1 MMLARLF
8 SKIYKK
14 NGIILI
20 DSEGQKYICGKPDL
34 NKPIIVKL
42 LNKNLNW
49 KCQICGYKHNKRDDC
64 NCVNC

>member
-1 MMLARLF
+1 MILAKLL

-34 NKPIIVKL
+34 KKPITIKL
-42 LNKNLNW
+42 
-49 KCQICGYKHNKRDDC
+49 
-64 NCVNC
+64 